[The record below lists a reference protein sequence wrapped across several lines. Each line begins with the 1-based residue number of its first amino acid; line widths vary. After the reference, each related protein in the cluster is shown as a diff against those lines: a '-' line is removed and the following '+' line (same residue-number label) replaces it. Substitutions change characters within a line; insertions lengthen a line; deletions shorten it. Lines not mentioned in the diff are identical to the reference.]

1 MIWTFTKRNLKI
13 FFRDKTAVFFSFFSA
28 MIILA
33 LYVLFLGDMMKRGFT
48 NEVPFSEVMVDAWL
62 IAGLVCV
69 TTVTSVLGV
78 FGNRVMD
85 IQNKITKD
93 FTASPAKQSHITFG
107 YLLSS
112 FIVGVILS
120 GIVFAVGFLYMLT
133 NGAEF
138 YSLMEFLRIFF
149 YIIVS
154 LIGSAAMI
162 FFIITFVRSE
172 NAFGTVSSIVGTLI
186 GFLAG
191 IYIPIGNLPSSVG
204 IVIKLFPPAHA
215 ASLIRQAM
223 MERYIPLVFSGA
235 PAEAAEE
242 FGAQLGV
249 YYSIGSFEIT
259 PLISVLYVLIFSLLF
274 FGLSIISLKRKQK

>member
-48 NEVPFSEVMVDAWL
+48 QEVPFSEVMIDAWL

-112 FIVGVILS
+112 FIVGMIL
-120 GIVFAVGFLYMLT
+120 
-133 NGAEF
+133 
-138 YSLMEFLRIFF
+138 
-149 YIIVS
+149 
-154 LIGSAAMI
+154 
-162 FFIITFVRSE
+162 
-172 NAFGTVSSIVGTLI
+172 SSIV
-186 GFLAG
+186 F
-191 IYIPIGNLPSSVG
+191 V
-204 IVIKLFPPAHA
+204 
-215 ASLIRQAM
+215 
-223 MERYIPLVFSGA
+223 
-235 PAEAAEE
+235 
-242 FGAQLGV
+242 
-249 YYSIGSFEIT
+249 
-259 PLISVLYVLIFSLLF
+259 
-274 FGLSIISLKRKQK
+274 